1 MSAIE
6 LNTVFKIKGGDLTL
20 YVERGARSDDKVL
33 CVVFLPENV
42 ISNVP
47 DNRFDART
55 YQAIEKKGIEYVSKA
70 EFKDIWNKRAGKYST
85 YKELPDWVKFKEQ
98 S

>member
-1 MSAIE
+1 MSVIK
-6 LNTVFKIKGGDLTL
+6 LNTVFKIKGDDWTL
-20 YVERGARSDDKVL
+20 FLEREAHSDGRVL

-42 ISNVP
+42 ISNAP
-47 DNRFDART
+47 DNRFDARA

-70 EFKDIWNKRAGKYST
+70 EFKEIWNERAGKYST
-85 YKELPDWVKFKEQ
+85 YQELPDWVKFKEQ